1 MEKIESIIEKISQLT
16 ILESLE
22 MVKKLEKKWGIDS
35 SQVTNKSNLC
45 NNKQDT
51 SDKKKTYKVMLMDI
65 GSKKL
70 AIIKEIKKI
79 TSKSLMESKKI
90 IDKIPCIVQE
100 NLDVKK
106 SEEIKKRLESLG
118 ARIILK

>member
-1 MEKIESIIEKISQLT
+1 MKKIENIIEEISQLT

-22 MVKKLEKKWGIDS
+22 MVKKLEKKWGINS
-35 SQVTNKSNLC
+35 SQIVNKINAC
-45 NNKQDT
+45 
-51 SDKKKTYKVMLMDI
+51 DKENTKEEKKTYKVMLTDI
-65 GSKKL
+65 GPKKL
-70 AIIKEIKKI
+70 GIIKEIKKI

-90 IDKIPCIVQE
+90 IDKIPCIIQE
-100 NLDVKK
+100 NLDAKK